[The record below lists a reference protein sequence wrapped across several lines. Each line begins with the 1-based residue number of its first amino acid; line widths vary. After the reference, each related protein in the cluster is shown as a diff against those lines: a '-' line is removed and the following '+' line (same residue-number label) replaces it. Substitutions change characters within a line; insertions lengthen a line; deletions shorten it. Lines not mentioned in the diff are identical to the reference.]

1 MKDRGSV
8 ILISGNRVALIKRVR
23 DGMTFYVIPGGGI
36 KEGESPE
43 DATIREAYEELG
55 ITIAIKER
63 VAIIEFNGGLQYY
76 FLGEITGGTFGTG
89 QGKEFTQPDR
99 KRGTFEPVWMEI
111 EDLADH
117 DVRPREIA
125 DLLLTGSVK

>member
-99 KRGTFEPVWMEI
+99 KRSVDRRQGEYMYRMFMNMKEDME
-111 EDLADH
+111 EKGFL
-117 DVRPREIA
+117 
-125 DLLLTGSVK
+125 